1 MPPYGARFR
10 LRANYPLSSLPDNGT
25 RTIARALQKYGMIL
39 ADNGSNWF
47 FQGAPSPN
55 WDDDD
60 LNQLKGIPGTAFE
73 VVDTG
78 PVES

>member
-1 MPPYGARFR
+1 MQRYG
-10 LRANYPLSSLPDNGT
+10 L
-25 RTIARALQKYGMIL
+25 IV
-39 ADNGSNWF
+39 ADNGSNWY
-47 FQGAPSPN
+47 FQGAPSTG

-78 PVES
+78 PAITP